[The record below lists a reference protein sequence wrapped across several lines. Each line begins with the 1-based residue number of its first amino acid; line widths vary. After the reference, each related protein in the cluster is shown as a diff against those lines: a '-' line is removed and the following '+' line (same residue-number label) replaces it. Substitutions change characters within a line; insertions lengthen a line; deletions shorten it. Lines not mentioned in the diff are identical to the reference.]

1 MFFLHPLENTSKP
14 LVFLFFLEGTKWEH
28 WEQMGYKGI
37 SRVFFYKI
45 NDNNYSYLITTV
57 AYLESS

>member
-1 MFFLHPLENTSKP
+1 
-14 LVFLFFLEGTKWEH
+14 
-28 WEQMGYKGI
+28 MGYKGI
-37 SRVFFYKI
+37 SRVFFYQI